1 MGAMR
6 RVLAAVAYCGSVRAL
21 HASLAYP
28 SILSLPSL
36 PVKQVCI
43 DCQNPEDDPTA
54 WNAKIR
60 SRAAQR
66 GFGHRKGTATVV
78 FASDPSQADLA
89 VLCGNDGT
97 VRQLEDTVLEPGD
110 RNDWPVYD
118 RLLLSDLSRHL
129 RNRGVEKDYGSLWLP
144 LAGETFPALDHVIK
158 RGIHIGLTTFVDTGG
173 ECRLLMSLG
182 VKHKIVA
189 NESLYSMLKRES
201 FDNLRERNFKVQT
214 RPGIYPSY
222 RGTLCDDA
230 TTQGSI
236 SAPRAELNKQSLIE
250 YSNSKGDKRC
260 VYLETEPDPDAV
272 AVGLKYDGR
281 PVMDYPPQLLEPAFD
296 NELPLTAR
304 RYMKLSPGDWVEKT
318 TSIKGLVTNWCP
330 GFLNLTQ
337 PFLWGGF
344 LRAESGGNTVTEAV
358 SGYLEGLTERNLIRY
373 GPELPTK
380 CSAEL
385 LPIYPAKDADKVN
398 RLVNNLRNRCFQKWT
413 PSIRVAPREKWI
425 IFDDEGAWEDELRA
439 LGGKSQASFVLACLD
454 ADSDY
459 MKIKDSAA
467 RSNFASQCVELP
479 KLKDWATNNIFL
491 GINAKLGGQAE
502 LCDDLAEPGTVFVS
516 YDVSRQRSIGLSV
529 DAMLLGNDG
538 RMISGQDDSCYQKGE
553 ILDAEFLEKSLQ
565 RCVRIYEQ
573 QYGTPVRRVVV
584 YRDGRFLENEQ
595 KICLETLAGYVVD
608 LVELTKSGPDCHRF
622 INFDT
627 KTKESSQPRPG
638 FFVTL
643 RERMANLV
651 TSSAAKIPGG
661 LARPLVV
668 SHVHGDAT
676 FDQIL
681 TEVYK
686 TTAIRTY
693 CDRPTRLPAHSHYAD
708 RRAGAE
714 LVARG
719 ETYPSIPGLHAA

>member
-158 RGIHIGLTTFVDTGG
+158 RGIHIELATFVDMGG

-222 RGTLCDDA
+222 LGTLCDA

-296 NELPLTAR
+296 NDLPLTAR

-337 PFLWGGF
+337 PFLWGSF

-439 LGGKSQASFVLACLD
+439 LGGKSQAYFVLAGLD

-627 KTKESSQPRPG
+627 KTRCES
-638 FFVTL
+638 
-643 RERMANLV
+643 
-651 TSSAAKIPGG
+651 
-661 LARPLVV
+661 
-668 SHVHGDAT
+668 
-676 FDQIL
+676 
-681 TEVYK
+681 
-686 TTAIRTY
+686 TT
-693 CDRPTRLPAHSHYAD
+693 
-708 RRAGAE
+708 
-714 LVARG
+714 
-719 ETYPSIPGLHAA
+719 

>member
-158 RGIHIGLTTFVDTGG
+158 RGIHIGLATFVDRGG

-222 RGTLCDDA
+222 LGTLCDA

-296 NELPLTAR
+296 NDLPLTAR

-337 PFLWGGF
+337 PFLWGSF

-439 LGGKSQASFVLACLD
+439 FGGKSQAYFVLAGLD

-714 LVARG
+714 LAGAKYPAR
-719 ETYPSIPGLHAA
+719 PGLHAA

>member
-1 MGAMR
+1 MR

-158 RGIHIGLTTFVDTGG
+158 RGIHIELATFVDMGG

-222 RGTLCDDA
+222 LGTLCDA

-296 NELPLTAR
+296 NDLPLTAR

-337 PFLWGGF
+337 PFLWGSF

-714 LVARG
+714 LATRG
-719 ETYPSIPGLHAA
+719 EIYPSIPGLHAA

>member
-158 RGIHIGLTTFVDTGG
+158 RGIHIELATFVDMGG

-222 RGTLCDDA
+222 LGTLCDA

-296 NELPLTAR
+296 NDLPLTAR

-337 PFLWGGF
+337 PFLWGSF

-676 FDQIL
+676 FDQII

-714 LVARG
+714 LATRG
-719 ETYPSIPGLHAA
+719 EIYPSIPGLHAA

>member
-158 RGIHIGLTTFVDTGG
+158 RGIHIELATFVDMGG

-222 RGTLCDDA
+222 LGTLCDA

-296 NELPLTAR
+296 NDLPLTAR

-337 PFLWGGF
+337 PFLWGSF

-714 LVARG
+714 LATRG
-719 ETYPSIPGLHAA
+719 EIYPSIPGLHAA